1 MNEALNPSPDDSDT
15 EAILIT
21 DGEIITLSKVQVN
34 NSFNYLFLIL
44 FVKGFV
50 FVYKF

>member
-21 DGEIITLSKVQVN
+21 DGEIITLTKAQ
-34 NSFNYLFLIL
+34 
-44 FVKGFV
+44 V
-50 FVYKF
+50 FVTFL